1 MTTTCVS
8 GYWNIK
14 NKHGNKFLSWFTNT
28 LQINCPYV
36 FFCSKEMIEIIKKY
50 RNGLPTYFIECNI
63 EDFYTYK
70 YKNEV
75 LLDPLHCPSVELN
88 LIWNE
93 KIFLLQRASII
104 NPYNSEYFI
113 WVDAGLCS
121 YRHSSPPPTIFPN
134 VNKLTYLSKDKFN
147 YSSSNLEIYDENKF
161 NIDNV
166 SNHHVSGTYVL
177 HKNIIEKVVELYK
190 IYLDKLV
197 LNKNILITD
206 QIVLTYIYNDNKE
219 LFNKL
224 CHGYGEIIRNLY

>member
-14 NKHGNKFLSWFTNT
+14 NKHDDKFFTWFKNT

-63 EDFYTYK
+63 EEFYTYK

-75 LLDPLHCPSVELN
+75 LTHPKHCPSVELN

-93 KIFLLQRASII
+93 KIFLLQKASII

-113 WVDAGLCS
+113 WVDAGLCT
-121 YRHSSPPPTIFPN
+121 YRHTSPPSTIFPN
-134 VNKLTYLSKDKFN
+134 INKLKYLSKDKFN
-147 YSSSNLEIYDENKF
+147 YSSSELTIYDENKF
-161 NIDNV
+161 NT
-166 SNHHVSGTYVL
+166 SNTLHHHISGTYVL

-190 IYLDKLV
+190 TYLDKLV
-197 LNKNILITD
+197 LNKNTLITD
-206 QIVLTYIYNDNKE
+206 QIVLTHIYNDNKE
-219 LFNKL
+219 LFYKL
-224 CHGYGEIIRNLY
+224 CDGYGEIVRNLY